1 MSHFRLGFAGL
12 HFRQVCLASTVAMF
26 FLCVPGAFANN
37 EKPTEV
43 PAKVIAHLSLED
55 GPGTQM
61 LLQSKDDKKYL
72 YVQKASKDGFTIVDV
87 TTPQHPTVVRTSAA
101 TSSATAGKLEMA
113 GSGLALAVVP
123 DKNAKGVL
131 HNTDNPT
138 QTVNILDMSDP
149 THPKVIQ
156 TFKHVTSILQDP
168 GRGLIFLANND
179 GLWILNYPKPG
190 ILETKPKPMKR
201 CGSESAIQ
209 AMPPDCE

>member
-1 MSHFRLGFAGL
+1 MSHSRPGFAGG
-12 HFRQVCLASTVAMF
+12 HFRKVCLPFAAAL
-26 FLCVPGAFANN
+26 FLSVPGVFANN
-37 EKPTEV
+37 DRPTGV
-43 PAKVIAHLSLED
+43 PAKVIAHLSLL
-55 GPGTQM
+55 GGSGTQM
-61 LLQSKDDKKYL
+61 LLQSRDDKKYL
-72 YVQKASKDGFTIVDV
+72 YVQKASKDGFNIVDV
-87 TTPQHPTVVRTSAA
+87 TKPELPVVVKTSAA
-101 TSSATAGKLEMA
+101 TNNATAGKLEMA
-113 GSGLALAVVP
+113 GSDLALAVAP

-131 HNTDNPT
+131 RNTDNPT
-138 QTVNILDMSDP
+138 QTVNVLDMKDP

-190 ILETKPKPMKR
+190 VLETKPKPMKP

>member
-1 MSHFRLGFAGL
+1 MSDFRPEFAGGC
-12 HFRQVCLASTVAMF
+12 FRQVCLAAFAMF
-26 FLCVPGAFANN
+26 LLSVSGVANN
-37 EKPTEV
+37 ERPTEV
-43 PAKVIAHLSLED
+43 PAKVIAHLNLEG

-61 LLQSKDDKKYL
+61 LLQGRDDKKYL

-87 TTPQHPTVVRTSAA
+87 TTPQRPVVVKTTSNA
-101 TSSATAGKLEMA
+101 TSGKLEMA
-113 GSGLALAVVP
+113 GSNVALAVVP
-123 DKNAKGVL
+123 DRNAKGVL

-156 TFKHVTSILQDP
+156 SFKHVTSILQDP

-190 ILETKPKPMKR
+190 LLETKPKPIKP

>member
-1 MSHFRLGFAGL
+1 MSCFRY
-12 HFRQVCLASTVAMF
+12 FRQVCIASAVASV
-26 FLCVPGAFANN
+26 FLCAPGSFASND
-37 EKPTEV
+37 KPTEV
-43 PAKVIAHLSLED
+43 RAKVIAHLSLD
-55 GPGTQM
+55 DAPGTQM
-61 LLQSKDDKKYL
+61 LMQSRDDKKYL

-87 TTPQHPTVVRTSAA
+87 TAPQHPTVVKTSAA
-101 TSSATAGKLEMA
+101 TNNATAGKLEMA
-113 GSGLALAVVP
+113 GSNLALAVVP

-138 QTVNILDMSDP
+138 QTVNLLDMSDP

-156 TFKHVTSILQDP
+156 TFKHVTSVLQDP
-168 GRGLIFLANND
+168 GRGLIFLANNQ

-190 ILETKPKPMKR
+190 LLETKPKTMKP

>member
-1 MSHFRLGFAGL
+1 MSHFRPGFAGL
-12 HFRQVCLASTVAMF
+12 YFRQVCLAASAAAVI
-26 FLCVPGAFANN
+26 LCMPGAFANN
-37 EKPTEV
+37 DRPTEV

-72 YVQKASKDGFTIVDV
+72 YVQKASKDGFMIVDV
-87 TTPQHPTVVRTSAA
+87 TTPQRPTVVKTSAA
-101 TSSATAGKLEMA
+101 ASNATAGKLEMA
-113 GSGLALAVVP
+113 GSNLALAVVP

-131 HNTDNPT
+131 RNTDNPT
-138 QTVNILDMSDP
+138 QTVNILDMADP
-149 THPKVIQ
+149 THPKVVQ

-168 GRGLIFLANND
+168 GRGLIFLANNQ

-190 ILETKPKPMKR
+190 IFETKPKPMKP
-201 CGSESAIQ
+201 CNSESAIQ

>member
-1 MSHFRLGFAGL
+1 MSHFR
-12 HFRQVCLASTVAMF
+12 HFRQVCLAVAAAMF
-26 FLCVPGAFANN
+26 SLYVSCAFANN

-43 PAKVIAHLSLED
+43 PAKVIAHLSLE
-55 GPGTQM
+55 GGSGTQM
-61 LLQSKDDKKYL
+61 LMRSKDDKKYL

-87 TTPQHPTVVRTSAA
+87 TTPQRPTIVKASAA
-101 TSSATAGKLEMA
+101 ASSATAGKLEMA
-113 GSGLALAVVP
+113 GSDVALAVVP
-123 DKNAKGVL
+123 DRNAKGVL

-156 TFKHVTSILQDP
+156 TFKHVSSILQDP

-190 ILETKPKPMKR
+190 MLETKPKAMKP

>member
-12 HFRQVCLASTVAMF
+12 YFRQACLASAAAA

-37 EKPTEV
+37 EKPTGV
-43 PAKVIAHLSLED
+43 PAKVIAHLSLEG
-55 GPGTQM
+55 GPGSQM
-61 LLQSKDDKKYL
+61 LLQSRDDKKYL

-87 TTPQHPTVVRTSAA
+87 TTPQHPTVVKTTSDAA
-101 TSSATAGKLEMA
+101 AGKLEMA
-113 GSGLALAVVP
+113 GSNVALAVVP

-138 QTVNILDMSDP
+138 QSVNILDMSDP

-156 TFKHVTSILQDP
+156 TFKHVSSILQDP
-168 GRGLIFLANND
+168 GRGLIFLANNN

-190 ILETKPKPMKR
+190 ILETKPKAMKP
-201 CGSESAIQ
+201 CGSESALQ